1 MRRARLSR
9 RRTFLTLAGALAA
22 LVVAGCSASS
32 EHPDD
37 THGATGA
44 ATSVGKGLPSEHV
57 HGIAFNPGDDKVY
70 LATHDGLFRYDS
82 EGPVRVGPVIDLM
95 GFTAAGPNHFYSSGH
110 PGEGVDL
117 PNPVGLMESTD
128 AGQTWTPLS
137 RQGQTDFHALAASQ
151 VGVVGFDGAS
161 VIAST
166 DGRNWTTLEPPVPA
180 YSLATSPDGKTLV
193 VTSRSGPA
201 RSSDSGSTWAALSGA
216 PILQFVHFVDNMT
229 AVGVAPDGAV
239 HVSEDAGASWRQ
251 RGTAGET
258 PQALT
263 TRKLPD
269 GETEI
274 LVVTASGILRS
285 IDSGRQFTAS

>member
-1 MRRARLSR
+1 MRKASLDRH
-9 RRTFLTLAGALAA
+9 RTFVSILGALAA
-22 LVVAGCSASS
+22 LATAGCSVAT
-32 EHPDD
+32 EHPEE
-37 THGATGA
+37 THSATGA

-70 LATHDGLFRYDS
+70 LATHEGLFRYDS
-82 EGPVRVGPVIDLM
+82 AGPVRMGPVIDLM
-95 GFTAAGPNHFYSSGH
+95 GFTAAGPNRFYSSGH

-128 AGQTWTPLS
+128 GGQTWTPLS
-137 RQGQTDFHALAASQ
+137 RQGQTDFHALAASPL
-151 VGVVGFDGAS
+151 GVVGVDGAS

-166 DGRNWTTLEPPVPA
+166 DGRNWTTLEPPVPP

-193 VTSRSGPA
+193 VTSQSGPA
-201 RSSDSGSTWAALSGA
+201 RSSDSGSTWTTLSGA
-216 PILQFVHFVDNMT
+216 PILQFVHFPDNAT

-239 HVSEDAGASWRQ
+239 YLSEDAGTLWRP

-258 PQALT
+258 PQALA
-263 TRKLPD
+263 TRKLAD
-269 GETEI
+269 QEIEI

-285 IDSGRQFTAS
+285 IDSGKQFTRP

>member
-1 MRRARLSR
+1 MRSPRVDR
-9 RRTFLTLAGALAA
+9 RRTFLSLAGALAA
-22 LVVAGCSASS
+22 LAVSGCSPSA
-32 EHPDD
+32 EHPED
-37 THGATGA
+37 THSGTAA
-44 ATSVGKGLPSEHV
+44 ATSAGKGLPSEHV

-82 EGPVRVGPVIDLM
+82 AGPVRVGPVIDLM
-95 GFTAAGPNHFYSSGH
+95 GFTVAGPNHFYSSGH
-110 PGEGVDL
+110 PGEGVNL

-128 AGQTWTPLS
+128 GGQTWTPLS

-151 VGVVGFDGAS
+151 VSVVGVDGAS

-166 DGRNWTTLEPPVPA
+166 DGRNWTTLEPPVPP

-201 RSSDSGSTWAALSGA
+201 RSTDSGSTWTALSGT
-216 PILQFVHFVDNMT
+216 PILQFVHFPDNTT
-229 AVGVAPDGAV
+229 AVGIAPDGAV
-239 HVSEDAGASWRQ
+239 YVSEDAGATWRK

-263 TRKLPD
+263 TRKLAD

-285 IDSGRQFTAS
+285 VDSGGQFTRP